1 MKDKIRYV
9 ISLFF
14 CSFLFI
20 SCDKDQLVP
29 IPQAAVQ
36 DIYAF
41 DTPERILN
49 QVRGMYQGLKN
60 GNFYGGRY
68 QVFGDIRG
76 EDFINETTNV
86 VTGFDV
92 WNLNPT
98 GTSTNSV
105 KNLWAQ
111 AYYTINLCNLF
122 MDGMAK
128 KGNAVLNNATT
139 SSNYIG
145 EARLIRALSYYSLLQ
160 FYARPYADGNGTK
173 PGLPLRLTGITGEGF
188 SNLARSTVA
197 QIYTQVLTDLDSA
210 EVKLPLIY
218 TGTTAAELNTTRA
231 HRNTAIAL
239 KTRVYLTMQNY
250 AKVETEAAKIVTQ
263 NAAPFSAAS
272 GGVVHALQPSITTVF
287 TTYNTTESIFS
298 LPMTS
303 TTGDNPNTQNQ
314 LGFYFVRN
322 GTNLGAAE
330 YSLNQPT
337 GIWANAGW
345 GPNDDRRT
353 KLVFQ
358 NPTTLKRFVSKYQ
371 LPSPYLDY
379 PPVIRYSEVLLN
391 YAEALAR
398 NNTSGANF
406 VKAVNLVNAVRK
418 RSDTTSAFQIDPLTV
433 TQTNLINAILLER
446 RIEFLGEGMRNNDL
460 MRLLQ
465 TIPAKGSVPAKT
477 PAETGY
483 IWPISADELSL
494 NKLMTDN

>member
-1 MKDKIRYV
+1 MKNKIEYLVSLTFCALV
-9 ISLFF
+9 I
-14 CSFLFI
+14 I
-20 SCDKDQLVP
+20 SCNKSQLTP
-29 IPQAAVQ
+29 IPQTSVQ
-36 DIYAF
+36 DAYAF
-41 DTPERILN
+41 DTPDRILN
-49 QVRGMYQGLKN
+49 QVRGLYQGLKN

-111 AYYTINLCNLF
+111 AYFTINLCNLF
-122 MDGMAK
+122 IDGMAR
-128 KGNAVLNNATT
+128 KGTSVVGSATAN
-139 SSNYIG
+139 NYIG

-173 PGLPLRLTGITGEGF
+173 PGLPLRLTGISTPGF
-188 SNLARSTVA
+188 SDLARSTVA
-197 QIYTQVLTDLDSA
+197 QVYTQVIIDLDSA
-210 EVKLPLIY
+210 EAKLPLTY
-218 TGTTAAELNTTRA
+218 ASAELNTTRA

-239 KTRVYLTMQNY
+239 KTRVYLTLQNY
-250 AKVETEAAKIVTQ
+250 TKVIAEAVKLAPQPV
-263 NAAPFSAAS
+263 APFSAVTLPA
-272 GGVVHALQPSITTVF
+272 GVPHALQPNITTVF

-298 LPMTS
+298 LPMTT
-303 TTGDNPNTQNQ
+303 TTGDIPGTQNQ

-322 GTNLGAAE
+322 GANPGAAE
-330 YSLNQPT
+330 YSLNQTT
-337 GIWANAGW
+337 GIYAN
-345 GPNDDRRT
+345 PNWRATDVR
-353 KLVFQ
+353 KISLVFTAG
-358 NPTTLKRFVSKYQ
+358 NGKRFVSKF
-371 LPSPYLDY
+371 LAPSPYTDY

-398 NNTSGANF
+398 NNPA
-406 VKAVNLVNAVRK
+406 VDAKAVALVNAVRF
-418 RSDTTSAFQIDPLTV
+418 RSDTAIASIIIPA
-433 TQTNLINAILLER
+433 TQTDLINAILLER

-483 IWPISADELSL
+483 IWPISSDELSL